1 MKTLIC
7 FLIGFMAFSQ
17 PIKIDTIGL
26 SPEIKEAVTEV
37 AKEKQKSEILD
48 QKLKQAEFKTE
59 QLKKKIENLVSK
71 AIQKGKYKV
80 DSNNVVIKF
89 ANEKSA
95 LKPSDRL
102 IYWEEV
108 RRKWIGRVLN
118 KYDFKIRI
126 YEFQNGEKV
135 YLD

>member
-7 FLIGFMAFSQ
+7 FLIGFLAFSQ

-26 SPEIKEAVTEV
+26 SPEIKEAVSEV

-48 QKLKQAEFKTE
+48 QKLKQAETKTE
-59 QLKKKIENLVSK
+59 QLKKKIESLVFK
-71 AIQKGKYKV
+71 AIQKGKYKT
-80 DSNNVVIKF
+80 DSSNILIKY
-89 ANEKSA
+89 ANDKAA
-95 LKPSDRL
+95 LKPNTKL
-102 IYWEEV
+102 IYWEEIP
-108 RRKWIGRVLN
+108 RKWIGRLLN

-126 YEFQNGEKV
+126 YEYQNGEKV

>member
-7 FLIGFMAFSQ
+7 FLIGFLAFSQ

-26 SPEIKEAVTEV
+26 SPEIKEAVSEV

-48 QKLKQAEFKTE
+48 QKLKQAETKTE
-59 QLKKKIENLVSK
+59 QLKKKIESLVFK
-71 AIQKGKYKV
+71 AIQKGKYKT
-80 DSNNVVIKF
+80 DSSNILIKY
-89 ANEKSA
+89 ANGKAA
-95 LKPSDRL
+95 LKPNSRL
-102 IYWEEV
+102 IYWEEIP
-108 RRKWIGRVLN
+108 RKWIGRILN

-126 YEFQNGEKV
+126 YEYQNGEKV

>member
-7 FLIGFMAFSQ
+7 FLIGFLAFSQ

-48 QKLKQAEFKTE
+48 QKLKQAETKTE
-59 QLKKKIENLVSK
+59 QLKKKIESLVFK
-71 AIQKGKYKV
+71 AIQKGKYKT
-80 DSNNVVIKF
+80 DSSNILIKYTNDK
-89 ANEKSA
+89 AA
-95 LKPSDRL
+95 LKPNTKL
-102 IYWEEV
+102 IYWEEIP
-108 RRKWIGRVLN
+108 RKWIGRLLN

-126 YEFQNGEKV
+126 YEYQNGEKV

>member
-7 FLIGFMAFSQ
+7 FLIGFLAFSQ

-48 QKLKQAEFKTE
+48 QKLRQAENKTE
-59 QLKKKIENLVSK
+59 QLKKKIEGLVLK
-71 AIQKGKYKV
+71 AIQKGKYKI
-80 DSNNVVIKF
+80 DSNNIVIKY
-89 ANEKSA
+89 ANEKAA
-95 LKPSDRL
+95 LKPNSRL

-108 RRKWIGRVLN
+108 QRKWIGRVLSKN
-118 KYDFKIRI
+118 DFKIRI
-126 YEFQNGEKV
+126 YEYQNGEKV